1 MAAEPFDHILEA
13 FHNDAHDIDALR
25 RDFETVELVMEIL
38 IDEGVIQSMS
48 AANTNPLV
56 EILSSG
62 TTVDRL
68 LAEIDKNPSFQPL
81 RQDIITIGMRS
92 VGSSLKITGD
102 TDAIYEQFNDDMANK
117 LNEFTSDPNLTPEE
131 KKEKMTTTIRE
142 SYEEKAGKA
151 LDLSDEVIGIYADVI
166 LEEFDG
172 RDDVTAEEMAQF
184 FEGYS
189 GIERNSGSETET

>member
-1 MAAEPFDHILEA
+1 
-13 FHNDAHDIDALR
+13 
-25 RDFETVELVMEIL
+25 
-38 IDEGVIQSMS
+38 MS

-142 SYEEKAGKA
+142 SYEEKAGKE